1 MSGRIPEGYTV
12 LERRFM
18 KAVRAAGREWAPDIL
33 LEELREPGV
42 QLNEWEKEG
51 WTYHAKGEYTDPVS
65 IECRPETRL

>member
-1 MSGRIPEGYTV
+1 
-12 LERRFM
+12 M
-18 KAVRAAGREWAPDIL
+18 KAVRAAGREWAPEIL

-51 WTYHAKGEYTDPVS
+51 WTYHAKGEHTDPVS